1 VSTKSLSFNLFNST
15 TTTIGDSLSPFF
27 YLKEFIMCLIIT
39 GKSSKV
45 RSTLLDTHGLLS
57 DIFTSNPDG
66 IGFMYGSAK
75 GLKVTKTLPKNIG
88 DATAFIQRLPQDDRE
103 IAIHFRWTTH
113 GKTDMLN
120 CHPYDVI
127 PGFIAMMHNGV
138 LHTGNAADKTKS
150 DTWHFIK
157 DYLHS
162 AVSSAPDL
170 VYDTGFVSM
179 MEEFIG
185 NNRFVF
191 MNGEGR
197 MQHVNFDQGVEHDD
211 MWFSNTYAWTPSR
224 LIPSYKSTTALKS
237 YAKSYNNAYNSYMDD
252 YDEMYDYNASFGIY
266 PRNASA
272 HSANYD
278 ETAYDFP
285 DDEDGFVR
293 PDAEEI
299 ANALFEA
306 DVETMEIWLDQMPAY
321 TITTMLHAFEASPLS
336 YSHRDDLCV
345 AEQGYYDMLIEGDAS
360 GLISAATKSYNAVN
374 AITEVVCY
382 YLQWD
387 ARKPVTFK
395 PTIPALLT

>member
-1 VSTKSLSFNLFNST
+1 
-15 TTTIGDSLSPFF
+15 
-27 YLKEFIMCLIIT
+27 MCLIIT
-39 GKSSKV
+39 GQSSKV

-66 IGFMYGSAK
+66 IGFMYGTAK
-75 GLKVTKTLPKNIG
+75 GLKVTKTLPKNLG

-127 PGFIAMMHNGV
+127 PGYIAMMHNGV
-138 LHTGNAADKTKS
+138 LHTGNAADKSKS

-170 VYDTGFVSM
+170 VYDAGFVSM

-197 MQHVNFDQGVEHDD
+197 MQHVNFDQGIEHDD

-224 LIPSYKSTTALKS
+224 LIPSYKSATALKS
-237 YAKSYNNAYNSYMDD
+237 YNYSSYANGYMDD
-252 YDEMYDYNASFGIY
+252 YDEMHDYNASFGIY
-266 PRNASA
+266 PRSVSA
-272 HSANYD
+272 HSASYD
-278 ETAYDFP
+278 ETAFDFP

-293 PDAEEI
+293 PESDDLAV
-299 ANALFEA
+299 ALTEC
-306 DVETMEIWLDQMPAY
+306 DIESIEIWLETMPAY
-321 TITTMLHAFEASPLS
+321 TITTMLHCFTPEPLS
-336 YSHRDDLCV
+336 YTHRDDLCV
-345 AEQGYYDMLIEGDAS
+345 AEQGIYDMLMEGDAS
-360 GLISAATKSYNAVN
+360 GLISYATKSYSSAGMI
-374 AITEVVCY
+374 AEVICY
-382 YLQWD
+382 YLSWD
-387 ARKPVTFK
+387 VRKPMPIK
-395 PTIPALLT
+395 PTLPALLT

>member
-1 VSTKSLSFNLFNST
+1 
-15 TTTIGDSLSPFF
+15 
-27 YLKEFIMCLIIT
+27 MCLIIT
-39 GKSSKV
+39 GKSSTV
-45 RSTLLDTHGLLS
+45 RSTLLNTHGLLS

-75 GLKVTKTLPKNIG
+75 GLKVTKTLPKNLG
-88 DATAFIQRLPQDDRE
+88 DATAFIQRLPNDDRE

-120 CHPYDVI
+120 CHPYDVV
-127 PGFIAMMHNGV
+127 PGYIAMMHNGV

-162 AVSSAPDL
+162 AVSASPDL

-179 MEEFIG
+179 LEEFIG

-197 MQHVNFDQGVEHDD
+197 MQHVNFDQGIEHDD

-224 LIPSYKSTTALKS
+224 LIPSYKSTTLKS
-237 YAKSYNNAYNSYMDD
+237 YKYASSYGSYMDD
-252 YDEMYDYNASFGIY
+252 EYDEMYDYNASFGIK
-266 PRNASA
+266 PRLVSA

-285 DDEDGFVR
+285 DDEDGFVQPT
-293 PDAEEI
+293 PDDI
-299 ANALFEA
+299 AVALTEA
-306 DVETMEIWLDQMPAY
+306 DVETVEVWLDQMPAY
-321 TITTMLHAFEASPLS
+321 TITTLLHCYTPSPLS
-336 YSHRDDLCV
+336 YTHRDDLCF
-345 AEQGYYDMLIEGDAS
+345 AEQGIYDMLMEGDAS
-360 GLISAATKSYNAVN
+360 GLISSVTKSYGSVGIVA
-374 AITEVVCY
+374 EVMCY

-387 ARKPVTFK
+387 VRTPVSFK
-395 PTIPALLT
+395 PTLPALLT

>member
-1 VSTKSLSFNLFNST
+1 
-15 TTTIGDSLSPFF
+15 
-27 YLKEFIMCLIIT
+27 MCLIIT

-57 DIFTSNPDG
+57 DIYTSNPDG
-66 IGFMYGSAK
+66 IGFMYGTAK
-75 GLKVTKTLPKNIG
+75 GLKVTKTLPKNLG
-88 DATAFIQRLPQDDRE
+88 DATAFIQRLPSDDRE

-138 LHTGNAADKTKS
+138 LHTGNAADKSKS

-170 VYDTGFVSM
+170 VYDAGFVSM
-179 MEEFIG
+179 LEEFIG

-197 MQHVNFDQGVEHDD
+197 MQHVNFDQGIEHDD
-211 MWFSNTYAWTPSR
+211 LWFSNTYAWTPSR
-224 LIPSYKSTTALKS
+224 LIPSYKSATALKS
-237 YAKSYNNAYNSYMDD
+237 YKYTNAYSSYYDD
-252 YDEMYDYNASFGIY
+252 EYDEMYDYNASYNIT
-266 PRNASA
+266 PRTAGA

-278 ETAYDFP
+278 ESAYDFP

-293 PDAEEI
+293 PDVED
-299 ANALFEA
+299 LYTTLLEA
-306 DVETMEIWLDQMPAY
+306 DVESMEVCLDMMPAY
-321 TITTMLHAFEASPLS
+321 TITTVLHNFTPAPLS
-336 YSHRDDLCV
+336 YTHRDDLCKD
-345 AEQGYYDMLIEGDAS
+345 EQGVYDMLLEGDAS
-360 GLISAATKSYNAVN
+360 GLICAVSKSYHSASLI
-374 AITEVVCY
+374 AEVMCY
-382 YLQWD
+382 YMHWTE
-387 ARKPVTFK
+387 RKPESFK
-395 PTIPALLT
+395 PVIPALLA

>member
-1 VSTKSLSFNLFNST
+1 
-15 TTTIGDSLSPFF
+15 
-27 YLKEFIMCLIIT
+27 MCLIIT
-39 GKSSKV
+39 GQSSKV

-75 GLKVTKTLPKNIG
+75 GLKVTKTLPKNLG

-138 LHTGNAADKTKS
+138 LHTGNAADKNKS
-150 DTWHFIK
+150 DTWHFIN
-157 DYLHS
+157 DYLHT

-197 MQHVNFDQGVEHDD
+197 MQHVNFEQGIEHDD
-211 MWFSNTYAWTPSR
+211 MWFSNTYAWSPSR
-224 LIPSYKSTTALKS
+224 LIPSYKSASLKS
-237 YAKSYNNAYNSYMDD
+237 YSYKSSYGNYMDD
-252 YDEMYDYNASFGIY
+252 EYDEMYDYNASFGIY
-266 PRNASA
+266 PRSVSA
-272 HSANYD
+272 HSASYD
-278 ETAYDFP
+278 EKAHDFP
-285 DDEDGFVR
+285 DAEDGFIR
-293 PDAEEI
+293 PELDDLAT
-299 ANALFEA
+299 ALTEC
-306 DVETMEIWLDQMPAY
+306 DIQTMEIWLEEMPAY
-321 TITTMLHAFEASPLS
+321 TITTLLHAFEASVLD
-336 YSHRDDLCV
+336 YSPRADLCV
-345 AEQGYYDMLIEGDAS
+345 ADQLIYDMLIEGDAS
-360 GLISAATKSYNAVN
+360 GLISYATKSYSASSSI
-374 AITEVVCY
+374 AEVVCY
-382 YLQWD
+382 YTQWD
-387 ARKPVTFK
+387 VRKPVSFK
-395 PTIPALLT
+395 PVLPALLT

>member
-1 VSTKSLSFNLFNST
+1 
-15 TTTIGDSLSPFF
+15 
-27 YLKEFIMCLIIT
+27 MCLIIT

-57 DIFTSNPDG
+57 DIFTANPDG

-75 GLKVTKTLPKNIG
+75 GLKVTKTLPKNLG

-138 LHTGNAADKTKS
+138 LHTGNAADKSKS

-179 MEEFIG
+179 LEEFIG

-237 YAKSYNNAYNSYMDD
+237 YKYTSAYGSYMDD
-252 YDEMYDYNASFGIY
+252 EYDEMYDYNSSFNIQ
-266 PRNASA
+266 PRSTSA

-278 ETAYDFP
+278 ESAYDFP
-285 DDEDGFVR
+285 DDEDGFVK
-293 PDAEEI
+293 PTPEELAI
-299 ANALFEA
+299 ALDEA
-306 DVETMEIWLDQMPAY
+306 DVEALEVCMENMPAY
-321 TITTMLHAFEASPLS
+321 TITTILHCFSPMATT
-336 YSHRDDLCV
+336 YTHRDDLCAV
-345 AEQGYYDMLIEGDAS
+345 EQGIYDMLMEGDAS
-360 GLISAATKSYNAVN
+360 GLISSATKSYSSAGII
-374 AITEVVCY
+374 AEVMCY
-382 YLQWD
+382 YMIWTD
-387 ARKPVTFK
+387 RVPVTFK
-395 PTIPALLT
+395 PTLPALLT

>member
-1 VSTKSLSFNLFNST
+1 
-15 TTTIGDSLSPFF
+15 
-27 YLKEFIMCLIIT
+27 MCLIIT
-39 GKSSKV
+39 GKSSQV
-45 RSTLLDTHGLLS
+45 RSTLLNTHGLLS

-66 IGFMYGSAK
+66 IGFMYGTAK
-75 GLKVTKTLPKNIG
+75 GLKVTKTLPKNLG
-88 DATAFIQRLPQDDRE
+88 DATAFIQRLPNDDRE

-138 LHTGNAADKTKS
+138 LHTGNAADKNKS
-150 DTWHFIK
+150 DTWHFIQ

-170 VYDTGFVSM
+170 VYDAGFVSM

-197 MQHVNFDQGVEHDD
+197 MQHVNFEQGIEHDD

-224 LIPSYKSTTALKS
+224 LIPSYKSASLKS
-237 YAKSYNNAYNSYMDD
+237 YSYKSSYGSYMDD
-252 YDEMYDYNASFGIY
+252 EYDEMYDYNASFGIY
-266 PRNASA
+266 PRSVSA

-278 ETAYDFP
+278 EKAYDFP
-285 DDEDGFVR
+285 DDESGFIR
-293 PDAEEI
+293 PELDDLASALAECDI
-299 ANALFEA
+299 
-306 DVETMEIWLDQMPAY
+306 ETMEIWLSEMPAY
-321 TITTMLHAFEASPLS
+321 TITTLLHAFEASPLS
-336 YSHRDDLCV
+336 YTHRADLCV
-345 AEQGYYDMLIEGDAS
+345 PDQLTYDMLMEGDAS
-360 GLISAATKSYNAVN
+360 GVISAATKSHFA
-374 AITEVVCY
+374 ATSLAEVICY

-387 ARKPVTFK
+387 VRKPVSFK
-395 PTIPALLT
+395 PTLPALLS

>member
-1 VSTKSLSFNLFNST
+1 
-15 TTTIGDSLSPFF
+15 
-27 YLKEFIMCLIIT
+27 MCLIIT
-39 GKSSKV
+39 GKSSQV
-45 RSTLLDTHGLLS
+45 RSTLLNTHGLLS

-66 IGFMYGSAK
+66 IGFMYGTAK
-75 GLKVTKTLPKNIG
+75 GLKVTKTLPKNLG
-88 DATAFIQRLPQDDRE
+88 DATAFIQRLPNDDRE

-138 LHTGNAADKTKS
+138 LHTGNAADKNKS
-150 DTWHFIK
+150 DTWHFIQ

-170 VYDTGFVSM
+170 VYDAGFVSM

-197 MQHVNFDQGVEHDD
+197 MQHVNFEQGIEHDD

-224 LIPSYKSTTALKS
+224 LIPSYKSASLKS
-237 YAKSYNNAYNSYMDD
+237 YSYKSSYGSYMDD
-252 YDEMYDYNASFGIY
+252 EYDEMYDYNASFGIY
-266 PRNASA
+266 PRSVSA

-278 ETAYDFP
+278 EKAYDFP
-285 DDEDGFVR
+285 DDESGFIR
-293 PDAEEI
+293 PELDDLASALAECDI
-299 ANALFEA
+299 
-306 DVETMEIWLDQMPAY
+306 ETMEIWLSEMPAY
-321 TITTMLHAFEASPLS
+321 TITTLLHAFEASPLS
-336 YSHRDDLCV
+336 YTHRADLCV
-345 AEQGYYDMLIEGDAS
+345 PDQLTYDMLMEGDAS
-360 GLISAATKSYNAVN
+360 GVISAATKSHFA
-374 AITEVVCY
+374 ATSLAEVICY

-387 ARKPVTFK
+387 VRKPVSFK
-395 PTIPALLT
+395 STLPALLS

>member
-1 VSTKSLSFNLFNST
+1 
-15 TTTIGDSLSPFF
+15 
-27 YLKEFIMCLIIT
+27 MCLIIT
-39 GKSSKV
+39 GKSSTV
-45 RSTLLDTHGLLS
+45 RSTLLNTHGLLS

-75 GLKVTKTLPKNIG
+75 GLKVTKTLPKNLG

-113 GKTDMLN
+113 GKTDMIN

-127 PGFIAMMHNGV
+127 PGFIAMMHNGI

-162 AVSSAPDL
+162 AVSASPDL
-170 VYDTGFVSM
+170 VYDKGFVAM
-179 MEEFIG
+179 LEEFIG

-197 MQHVNFDQGVEHDD
+197 MQHVNFDQGIEHDD

-224 LIPSYKSTTALKS
+224 LIPSYKSATLKS
-237 YAKSYNNAYNSYMDD
+237 YKYASSYGSYMDD
-252 YDEMYDYNASFGIY
+252 EYDEMYDYNASFGIY
-266 PRNASA
+266 PRSVSA

-278 ETAYDFP
+278 ETAFDFP

-293 PDAEEI
+293 PEFDELAT
-299 ANALFEA
+299 ALTEA

-321 TITTMLHAFEASPLS
+321 TLTTVLHLLAPEPLS
-336 YSHRDDLCV
+336 YTHRDDLCF
-345 AEQGYYDMLIEGDAS
+345 AEQGIYDMFIEGDAS
-360 GLISAATKSYNAVN
+360 GLISTATKSSGAVSLI
-374 AITEVVCY
+374 AEVMCY

-387 ARKPVTFK
+387 VRKPVSFK
-395 PTIPALLT
+395 STLPALLT